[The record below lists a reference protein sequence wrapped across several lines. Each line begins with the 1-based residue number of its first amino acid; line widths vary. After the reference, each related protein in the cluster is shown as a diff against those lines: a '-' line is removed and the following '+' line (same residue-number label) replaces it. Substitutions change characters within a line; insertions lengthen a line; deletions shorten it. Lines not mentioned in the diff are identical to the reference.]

1 MTFTEN
7 HINRIMKT
15 ASFIFLLLLNFI
27 PIHASENLKVKILR
41 KLENDKVVNY
51 TVNKLI
57 IQGNSTKTEFS
68 KDTLFI
74 NIYGSASFQKNTE
87 DSVWGYDFVASDS
100 LIHPYFKLP
109 QKTTKVYKNG
119 KLLTALVSP
128 KQNRYTEKRIG
139 ELKPEELELT
149 VQGQLTD
156 VLALLKDPTSVLRT
170 DTLLHK
176 QACYHF
182 STVKNGL
189 PTSLFIAK
197 KSLMPLM
204 LRITTNTFQPFIEE
218 YNYSNFSYSTV
229 LNYSELSKSSIQS
242 TPEKAVVK
250 VNDILPGWELADL
263 QGNNYSLKNPEKF
276 KIIYLS
282 MINCGPCQEAIP
294 YVEKM
299 YNEYNQSDSVEF
311 VVFYPVD
318 DKESLIR
325 YVQRKNLKPN
335 LVYNSSVKQEKRIEI
350 FSYLNIGYPA
360 FLIVDKENRVRDIL
374 SGFSK
379 NIEMRVKNRL
389 EKVIIK

>member
-1 MTFTEN
+1 
-7 HINRIMKT
+7 
-15 ASFIFLLLLNFI
+15 
-27 PIHASENLKVKILR
+27 
-41 KLENDKVVNY
+41 
-51 TVNKLI
+51 
-57 IQGNSTKTEFS
+57 
-68 KDTLFI
+68 
-74 NIYGSASFQKNTE
+74 
-87 DSVWGYDFVASDS
+87 
-100 LIHPYFKLP
+100 
-109 QKTTKVYKNG
+109 
-119 KLLTALVSP
+119 
-128 KQNRYTEKRIG
+128 
-139 ELKPEELELT
+139 
-149 VQGQLTD
+149 
-156 VLALLKDPTSVLRT
+156 
-170 DTLLHK
+170 
-176 QACYHF
+176 
-182 STVKNGL
+182 
-189 PTSLFIAK
+189 
-197 KSLMPLM
+197 M

-250 VNDILPGWELADL
+250 VNDILPDWELADL

-389 EKVIIK
+389 EKVIILSLIHI